1 MNWEQIRL
9 TDFRVI
15 DNRQLN
21 RSGIYH
27 LTLSKILEDNGIEDC
42 LRAFGCFFGYFDKSF
57 EDELKIIAMK
67 TAVFTAKKVLPLW
80 TDKFPDDDRPEKAI
94 EAAEDYLANPTKEAA
109 SIVLIA
115 GQKAANACEA
125 AEAVREMVAAHA
137 AHAIAYATFSSSA
150 VHTPYANY
158 AVIHAAHCYSETS
171 AKDAYEEI
179 KSYLQRLLTERSL

>member
-80 TDKFPDDDRPEKAI
+80 TDKFPDDDRPAKAI
-94 EAAEDYLANPTKEAA
+94 EAAENYLANPTVVAA
-109 SIVLIA
+109 ADVVIA
-115 GQKAANACEA
+115 AEKATEA
-125 AEAVREMVAAHA
+125 AEAVRELVAAHA
-137 AHAIAYATFSSSA
+137 AYAIAFAAYSSVFPVYS
-150 VHTPYANY
+150 VYTANY
-158 AVIHAAHCYSETS
+158 VVYTENTIYISEV
-171 AKDAYEEI
+171 KRHLKE
-179 KSYLQRLLTERSL
+179 LLAELSL